1 MNISDNFV
9 QMIKEIALSSIIN
22 TDPVNILLGKVIR
35 KEPLQ
40 IQIDQKQI
48 LTDEFLILTN
58 NVKDY
63 ETYANIEITQ
73 DGEIQINNTEK
84 TDLNT
89 FKVNKVKL
97 KLLNSLK
104 VDDDVILLKQ
114 QGGQNY
120 IVLDKI

>member
-1 MNISDNFV
+1 MNISNNFV